1 METLITFKTA
11 KLAKDKGFDI
21 YQKNVYVET
30 LEHTLEMGRGGD
42 CTFPAHEPRILKNRG
57 FDKWHIVHCQAP
69 SQSVLQKWLREEYNI
84 RIFCT
89 FETIDDS
96 ETAWVWDIVKDNIEG
111 NGRKKDTWDFYDRWD
126 SFSYMMWWKDYEE
139 AMEEGLFQALNLI

>member
-57 FDKWHIVHCQAP
+57 FDKWHIIHCQAP

-84 RIFCT
+84 DVLINK
-89 FETIDDS
+89 TISGVYMYIIWKGS
-96 ETAWVWDIVKDNIEG
+96 EKIERK
-111 NGRKKDTWDFYDRWD
+111 GRFYN
-126 SFSYMMWWKDYEE
+126 YEKCLE
-139 AMEEGLFQALNLI
+139 IGFQEALNLI